1 MKIVKRFVENWSKVV
16 TYLLIIAFGLYSTI
30 YPIVSLERSAPFWA
44 EVLLGAEFVVAGV
57 LLLVGMTEK
66 KGYRLAGLIVVA
78 LGLFTISSVIAVAG
92 GTRVLS
98 YAFLFG
104 AFAMD
109 SVHDIRVE
117 RREKKRRTEEG
128 NPEELRRLLVELK
141 AAKDGRTDR

>member
-1 MKIVKRFVENWSKVV
+1 MKHLRGFVENWSKVV

-44 EVLLGAEFVVAGV
+44 EVLLGTEFVVAGV
-57 LLLVGMTEK
+57 FLLIGMGEK
-66 KGYRLAGLIVVA
+66 KGYRLTGLIVVA
-78 LGLFTISSVIAVAG
+78 LGLFTISLIIAIAG

-117 RREKKRRTEEG
+117 RRRKKRAEED
-128 NPEELRRLLVELK
+128 PEELRRLLLELK
-141 AAKDGRTDR
+141 AAKAERTGR